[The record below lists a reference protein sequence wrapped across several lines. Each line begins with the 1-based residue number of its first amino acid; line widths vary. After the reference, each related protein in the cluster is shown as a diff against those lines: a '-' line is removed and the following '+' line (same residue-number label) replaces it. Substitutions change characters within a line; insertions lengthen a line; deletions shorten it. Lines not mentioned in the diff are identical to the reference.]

1 MDPLQPLPRR
11 PKKSTAGAWLLAIG
25 LFALAAVVLW
35 LNLRPRRMSLQQRV
49 EQARDQGRE
58 LLSGDQSGAGATDP
72 AVRSSAPQER
82 REVRA
87 SDLPA
92 PPTETGKRA
101 RAKSRKP

>member
-11 PKKSTAGAWLLAIG
+11 PKKSTAGAWLLALG
-25 LFALAAVVLW
+25 LFALAAAVLW

-49 EQARDQGRE
+49 EQVRETGRE
-58 LLSGDQSGAGATDP
+58 LLSGDQNGAGQTDP
-72 AVRSSAPQER
+72 TVRSSAAQVR

-92 PPTETGKRA
+92 PQTETGKRGK
-101 RAKSRKP
+101 AKSKKP

>member
-87 SDLPA
+87 SDLPT

-101 RAKSRKP
+101 RAKSKKP